1 MGLNT
6 ELLSYI
12 ENDDEHKCKLFI
24 ENTCGC
30 RLDYGSPCSSLF
42 HLMSMF
48 PTNPKLHC

>member
-30 RLDYGSPCSSLF
+30 CLDNGSPCSSLF
-42 HLMSMF
+42 SLDEYVSH
-48 PTNPKLHC
+48 